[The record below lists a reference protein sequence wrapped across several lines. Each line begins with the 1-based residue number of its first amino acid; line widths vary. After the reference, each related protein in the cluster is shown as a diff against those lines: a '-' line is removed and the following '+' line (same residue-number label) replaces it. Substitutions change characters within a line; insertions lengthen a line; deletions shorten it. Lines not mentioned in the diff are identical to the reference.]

1 MKIIIPMAGMGKR
14 MRPHTLTT
22 PKPLIRFA
30 GNSIVEHLIR
40 QISGAVSEPIDEIA
54 FIVGHFGKEVEDSL
68 SQAAKNIGAKASI
81 YYQEEALGTAHAILC
96 AAPSLQGPVVVAF
109 ADTLFYCSAKLNA
122 EKDSVI
128 WTKHIDDPSAFGVVL
143 TDTDNRITGF
153 VEKPKT
159 PVSNLAIIGIYFFK
173 DGKNLKNEL
182 QFLIDH
188 DVRKGNEYQLTD
200 ALQNMMEKG
209 VRFYSEAVDE
219 WLDCGNKEATVQTH
233 ARVLEHEGHY
243 VDATAQ
249 TEDSVIIPPCHIA
262 AGAHIVRSVVGP
274 HVTVDSGSEIKDS
287 VVCDTIIQKKVTVAD
302 TVLRHSMLGNEAHV
316 RTGVHSLNLGDF
328 SCMES

>member
-30 GNSIVEHLIR
+30 GSSIVEHLIR

-54 FIVGHFGKEVEDSL
+54 FIVGHFGQEVEDSL
-68 SQAAKNIGAKASI
+68 AQAAKNIGAKASI

-143 TDTDNRITGF
+143 TDADHRITGF

-173 DGKNLKNEL
+173 DGGNLKNEL

-188 DVRKGNEYQLTD
+188 NVRKGNEYQLTD

-209 VRFYSEAVDE
+209 VRFYSEPVDE

-233 ARVLEHEGHY
+233 ARVLLHEGHF
-243 VDATAQ
+243 VDTAAKIK
-249 TEDSVIIPPCHIA
+249 DSVIVPPCHIA
-262 AGAHIVRSVVGP
+262 AGADISGSVVGP
-274 HVTVDSGSEIKDS
+274 CVTVDSHGTITRS
-287 VVCDTIIQKKVTVAD
+287 VVSDSIIQTGASVED
-302 TVLRHSMLGNEAHV
+302 TVLRHSMIGHEAHV
-316 RTGVHSLNLGDF
+316 RTGAHSLNLGDF
-328 SCMES
+328 SCLES